1 MGAGIMT
8 FPYHKLIKLF
18 RLCPQ
23 VMATGPV
30 SIGKSVSI
38 QAALSHFGADN
49 AKNHYMKCSTAF
61 CFQRSSLPFGID
73 DPSFPVDVGD
83 VIVSFYSDSIS
94 ANMACGPILLLICP
108 LYSNN
113 FTLGKNEGYIHIC

>member
-1 MGAGIMT
+1 
-8 FPYHKLIKLF
+8 
-18 RLCPQ
+18 
-23 VMATGPV
+23 MATGPV

-49 AKNHYMKCSTAF
+49 AKNHYMKCSRAF
-61 CFQRSSLPFGID
+61 CFQRSSILSLPFGID

-83 VIVSFYSDSIS
+83 VIVSFYSGSIS
-94 ANMACGPILLLICP
+94 ANMACGTILLLICP